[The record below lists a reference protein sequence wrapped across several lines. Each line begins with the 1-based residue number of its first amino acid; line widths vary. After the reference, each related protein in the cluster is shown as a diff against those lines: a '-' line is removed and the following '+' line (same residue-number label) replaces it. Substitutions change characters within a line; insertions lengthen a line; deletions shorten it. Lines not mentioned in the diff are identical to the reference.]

1 MVARG
6 IRLRLLVP
14 ILGATTVALGVAAY
28 VQHVEALNRLRAERD
43 AEVAATL
50 ERLGHLLPAAV
61 EDLDTELMRNA
72 LRGEL
77 AGVHIGSLAIRLG
90 ERELVRVARPGLDP
104 GDDQAQRVV
113 HPLSLHSAGV
123 EPAAIAV
130 ITDPAP
136 LREAIQ
142 AALWQGLAMVLAV
155 DALVALAV
163 WLVVTQVTAPIT
175 RLTTAARSMADGR
188 LDQPM
193 EIQGQDEVGELARS
207 FERMRI
213 AIRATI
219 ATIEAQNRDLDARVR
234 ERSRQLEQ
242 AQAELLEAANL
253 AGKAEL
259 ATGVLH
265 NIGNVLTGVF
275 VDLEMLRQTATPEL
289 QTTIRALQEVYQRL
303 PDGAALVRH
312 LEEDPQRSGLP
323 RLTGLVLAD
332 LLAEESSRR
341 ALHNLL
347 EEHLTMIRDIV
358 SLQQAHAVGA
368 HFVQAIDLR
377 RVMEDMLLLHAMGL
391 RQRGVTVTTRCA
403 DIPPIRGDRVK
414 VSHILAN
421 LVKNAQD
428 ALALTEGSLRRLI
441 VTIEAVDNPPG
452 CAPGPYAE
460 LRLEDTGCG
469 IRPEDQGRLFT
480 HGFTTKVDGHGFGL
494 HACANAMADMGG
506 DIRIDSPGPGSGT
519 TVTLHLPLMLESG
532 DPTPMV
538 RS

>member
-1 MVARG
+1 M
-6 IRLRLLVP
+6 
-14 ILGATTVALGVAAY
+14 AAY

-90 ERELVRVARPGLDP
+90 DRELVRVARPGLDP
-104 GDDQAQRVV
+104 GDAQAQRVV

-123 EPAAIAV
+123 EPAAIGV

-188 LDQPM
+188 LDQAM
-193 EIQGQDEVGELARS
+193 EVQGQDEVGELAHS
-207 FERMRI
+207 FERMRV

-312 LEEDPQRSGLP
+312 LEEDPQRSALP

-332 LLAEESSRR
+332 LLAEEASRR
-341 ALHNLL
+341 ALHVRL

-358 SLQQAHAVGA
+358 SLQQAHAVGT

-469 IRPEDQGRLFT
+469 IRPEDQGCLFT
-480 HGFTTKVDGHGFGL
+480 HGFTTKADGHGFGL
-494 HACANAMADMGG
+494 HACANAIADMGG
-506 DIRIDSPGPGSGT
+506 DIHIDSPGPGRGT
-519 TVTLHLPLMLESG
+519 TVTLHLPLMRESG

>member
-28 VQHVEALNRLRAERD
+28 VQHVDALNRLRAGRD

-219 ATIEAQNRDLDARVR
+219 ATIEAQNCDLDARVR

-341 ALHNLL
+341 ALHNRL

-452 CAPGPYAE
+452 CTPGPYAE

-532 DPTPMV
+532 DPTSMV

>member
-341 ALHNLL
+341 ALHNRL